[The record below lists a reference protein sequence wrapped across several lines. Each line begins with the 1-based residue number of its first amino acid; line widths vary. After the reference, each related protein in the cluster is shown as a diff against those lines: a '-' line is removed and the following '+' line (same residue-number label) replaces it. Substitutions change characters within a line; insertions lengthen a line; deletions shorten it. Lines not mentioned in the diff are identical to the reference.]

1 MHVAL
6 CQETFVYRGGQHAG
20 FGLQFADPAVSRYS
34 PLRVFLLRRL
44 APTHSGSLSLHSSF
58 LSYTFCTGKSFWEYL
73 NFLYPQ
79 LRRKCSNDLTF
90 VEISL
95 WPGLTGI
102 FSVHF
107 IKSILLIEHKR
118 SQMMCSRKQ
127 IISQMGKVGQWK
139 QTWNFNPLFISSP
152 TKTNTHKK

>member
-1 MHVAL
+1 MAFK
-6 CQETFVYRGGQHAG
+6 QSA
-20 FGLQFADPAVSRYS
+20 A
-34 PLRVFLLRRL
+34 
-44 APTHSGSLSLHSSF
+44 SF
-58 LSYTFCTGKSFWEYL
+58 LSYTFCIGKSFGGYM

-127 IISQMGKVGQWK
+127 IISQMGRVGQWE

-152 TKTNTHKK
+152 SQNKHTQNIILMSHVVHYVHIEMQRTLTYAPCVCSFHWIRHWDVWVW